1 MTDKILD
8 TNILMDNAANE
19 GIIPLPVLYELDGL
33 KNQPGERGW
42 QARRAIKRIAE
53 NENFEIRV
61 SESEAENIWHGSLQ
75 HMTVD
80 QQLVSIALEDSRTL
94 VTNDL
99 ALSALAEAC
108 GVNTESV
115 ELEDN
120 EINLSEGVEY
130 ISPEEYSEILE
141 HRWTNPNDYKVNTF
155 LIYSEHDVG
164 IDAFRLKRQGDSLV
178 PIRVRRD
185 PISGPHCVTH
195 PRNLEQAC
203 LFNLIQDEEV
213 GIVIG
218 TGNYGTG
225 KSYAFMS
232 YLANRQAEVIGQ
244 YMDKADNG
252 MSWDAYPEKV
262 FGKNPPRIV
271 VIPNNAQA
279 ADTREL
285 AALPGGVLDKE
296 LVYLGS
302 LNDFLGETT
311 VREWYELGW
320 IEIIPMSVL
329 RGRNIENAII
339 YVQEAQN
346 LTREHVK
353 LIVGRVGAGSRV
365 FFDGDIK
372 QTDRKVFQNNNGL
385 VLLNKMRD
393 EGEPLIGTV
402 RLQTIER
409 SAIAQLAERLDELE
423 MKIEDGAGKRL
434 K

>member
-1 MTDKILD
+1 MTKKILD
-8 TNILMDNAANE
+8 TNILMDNAASE
-19 GIIPLPVLYELDGL
+19 GVVPLPVLYELNGL

-42 QARRAIKRIAE
+42 QARQAIKRIKG
-53 NENFEIRV
+53 NDSFEILV
-61 SESEAENIWHGSLQ
+61 TEETAERIWQKDWRS
-75 HMTVD
+75 MTVD
-80 QQLVSIALEDSRTL
+80 EQLVSIADSLGMTL
-94 VTNDL
+94 VTNDVAL
-99 ALSALAEAC
+99 ASLAEAY
-108 GVNTESV
+108 GVETEGV
-115 ELEDN
+115 ELN
-120 EINLSEGVEY
+120 NKEINLTEGVVY
-130 ISPEEYSEILE
+130 IEPEEYSLILE
-141 HRWTNPNDYKVNTF
+141 NRWENKHDYKVNTF
-155 LIYSEHDVG
+155 LIYAENDVG
-164 IDAFRLKRQGDSLV
+164 KDAFRLHLEDGELV
-178 PIRVRRD
+178 PRRVNRK
-185 PISGPHCVTH
+185 PISGPHCTTK
-195 PRNLEQAC
+195 PRNIEQAC
-203 LFNLIQDEEV
+203 LFDLIQDEDV

-244 YMDKADNG
+244 YMETTDAG

-271 VIPNNAQA
+271 VVPNNAQA

-302 LNDFLGETT
+302 LNDFLGEQT

-402 RLQTIER
+402 RLKTIER

-423 MKIEDGAGKRL
+423 MRIEDGAGRKL